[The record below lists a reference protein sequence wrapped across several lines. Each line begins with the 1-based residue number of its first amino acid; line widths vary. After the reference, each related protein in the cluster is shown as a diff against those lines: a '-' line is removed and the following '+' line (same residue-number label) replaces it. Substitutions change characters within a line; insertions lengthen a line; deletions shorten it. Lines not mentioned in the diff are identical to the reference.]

1 MAKFFNLKF
10 QGILFFLIVLRQNT
24 YNKFCDR
31 KIVWDTKTLQVN
43 ARTKRN
49 IFEIYWQTL
58 INKYIT
64 RKVTMFHITEYYSL
78 TLYFFWKTCMTLN
91 WQLVPFTNLLSGF
104 QLLIVFLWKRFLK
117 LPMVNQ
123 IFPSKS
129 NIYEKYT
136 WHYKELQLF
145 VRFSLLFAN
154 SFGKEIRKRDTRR
167 STLESSHSN
176 SPKTEYSGKKQKV
189 LSYSV
194 IG

>member
-1 MAKFFNLKF
+1 
-10 QGILFFLIVLRQNT
+10 
-24 YNKFCDR
+24 
-31 KIVWDTKTLQVN
+31 
-43 ARTKRN
+43 
-49 IFEIYWQTL
+49 
-58 INKYIT
+58 
-64 RKVTMFHITEYYSL
+64 
-78 TLYFFWKTCMTLN
+78 
-91 WQLVPFTNLLSGF
+91 
-104 QLLIVFLWKRFLK
+104 
-117 LPMVNQ
+117 MVNQ

-136 WHYKELQLF
+136 WYYKELQLF

-176 SPKTEYSGKKQKV
+176 SPKTEYSGKNEKV

>member
-1 MAKFFNLKF
+1 
-10 QGILFFLIVLRQNT
+10 
-24 YNKFCDR
+24 
-31 KIVWDTKTLQVN
+31 
-43 ARTKRN
+43 
-49 IFEIYWQTL
+49 
-58 INKYIT
+58 
-64 RKVTMFHITEYYSL
+64 
-78 TLYFFWKTCMTLN
+78 MTLN

-176 SPKTEYSGKKQKV
+176 SPKTEYSGKKTESIKLFSDWVEQRYEMSWSYYSTYRWWDV
-189 LSYSV
+189 LFVRFASKYNV
-194 IG
+194 YE